1 MAILVFYGVFFL
13 VALAIAAAAYRLTRR
28 YGRSLAIVVALLVAS
43 VETLLFP
50 IPIHGAFTSL
60 LEVAIDELKIRR
72 RSFEER
78 RDRAADR
85 AFLADLEA
93 RFADALSFD
102 VLERRPSGWTRVIDD
117 TGAEGWLEPESGL
130 VWRGPLRWDSALAEP
145 SLEESETFCTAQ
157 PPGGRWALPTEGELL
172 TLWRSN
178 GHALMPGDGRS
189 TVARLVDTAN
199 SLQLRTKFVGRVAGY
214 SLRCV
219 ARSEAAPLRGY
230 ISEDF
235 PLAERNR
242 FQLRK
247 TDIFK

>member
-1 MAILVFYGVFFL
+1 MAILIFYGLSFL

-50 IPIHGAFTSL
+50 IPIHGGFTFL

-93 RFADALSFD
+93 RFADALSFE

-130 VWRGPLRWDSALAEP
+130 VWRGPLASGSAGLFHSSFEP
-145 SLEESETFCTAQ
+145 FFLRRRSSRASAC
-157 PPGGRWALPTEGELL
+157 REGV
-172 TLWRSN
+172 R
-178 GHALMPGDGRS
+178 MPDAF
-189 TVARLVDTAN
+189 ARRFKN
-199 SLQLRTKFVGRVAGY
+199 SW
-214 SLRCV
+214 
-219 ARSEAAPLRGY
+219 
-230 ISEDF
+230 
-235 PLAERNR
+235 
-242 FQLRK
+242 
-247 TDIFK
+247 